1 MKNVFTIFTSPTATF
16 ERVKE
21 KGKTAWII
29 PTIVLAVFSLVMI
42 YLQMPLLEKELLRR
56 FNEQNVD
63 PSMLDSF
70 MSYGKMMSYVGGSVT
85 VIISVFFMALLFLLL
100 NLIVRGEA
108 KYMQLVSLS
117 ALAALP
123 GLAGGL
129 LTTILALTM
138 KAQSLNDMALNLG
151 AFIADKSSTLFKLL
165 SVIDPFSI
173 WSLILYIIGAS
184 VLMNRPRNKVAI
196 WIVIVWALFSF
207 GSLLLV

>member
-1 MKNVFTIFTSPTATF
+1 MKNVFTVFTSPTATF

-29 PTIVLAVFSLVMI
+29 PTIVSVVLLLVMV
-42 YLQMPLLEKELLRR
+42 YLQMPLLEKDFLKR
-56 FNEQNVD
+56 FKEQNVD
-63 PSMLDSF
+63 PSMIDSF
-70 MSYGKMMSYVGGSVT
+70 MSYSKMMSYVGGAIT
-85 VIISVFFMALLFLLL
+85 VVASVFIMGLLLLLL

-123 GLAGGL
+123 GMIGGL
-129 LTTILALTM
+129 LTAILAITM
-138 KAQSLNDMALNLG
+138 KAQSLNDMALNFG
-151 AFIADKSSTLFKLL
+151 ALVADKSSTLYKLL

-196 WIVIVWALFSF
+196 WIVIVWALVSF
-207 GSLLLV
+207 GTVLL